1 MEEEEKKW
9 QEIFFKGNQ
18 VKAKSS
24 TRTTPN
30 KVLHTLQCYSG
41 DKWICDGTVPGENLE
56 PDKGGFTGVTNQ
68 ILVLLVYMICK
79 AI

>member
-30 KVLHTLQCYSG
+30 KVLHTLQCDSG
-41 DKWICDGTVPGENLE
+41 DKWICDRTVPGENLE
-56 PDKGGFTGVTNQ
+56 PKLGQTKVA
-68 ILVLLVYMICK
+68 ILL
-79 AI
+79 